1 MTKKKI
7 GLIVLLLL
15 IIGYLMGPRPAGTS
29 YKKELPTLPVTAH
42 ELEAYI
48 KNHEARLPVKPD
60 NEARI
65 VWDNDSTKAKTPYA
79 IVYLHGFSASQGEGA
94 PLHRTL
100 ARKFGCNLYLARLA
114 EHGLDTPD
122 ALRRLTA
129 DKYWESVKEA
139 LAIGKKLGD
148 KIILM
153 GTSTGGSNALQLA
166 AAYPQDVQAI
176 ILLSPNIAIN
186 NPNAWLLNNPWG
198 LQLATLITGS
208 RYIDTWDQR
217 DIYKKYWYSHYRL
230 EGVVALQEMMETS
243 LIPETFEKITQPAL
257 LLYYYKDATHQD
269 KVVKVAAMHQ
279 MFAQLKTPDSLKQS
293 LALPNAGDHVL
304 GSPIKSN
311 DVAGAENA
319 ITLFMNKILHLPLK

>member
-7 GLIVLLLL
+7 GLIMVLLLV
-15 IIGYLMGPRPAGTS
+15 IGYLMGPRPPAAL
-29 YKKELPTLPVTAH
+29 YKKEFPVIPGTAA

-48 KNHEARLPVKPD
+48 KNQEARYPVKAD

-65 VWDNDSTKAKTPYA
+65 VWYNDSAKTKTA
-79 IVYLHGFSASQGEGA
+79 HVIVYLHGFSASQGEGD
-94 PLHRTL
+94 PLHRHI

-114 EHGLDTPD
+114 EHGLDTTD
-122 ALRRLTA
+122 ALRGLTA
-129 DKYWESVKEA
+129 DKYWESAKQA
-139 LAIGKKLGD
+139 LAIGKKLGE
-148 KIILM
+148 KVILM

-166 AAYPQDVQAI
+166 AAYPNDVQAL

-208 RYIDTWDQR
+208 RYIDTRDQR
-217 DIYKKYWYSHYRL
+217 DIYKKYWYAHYRL

-243 LIPETFEKITQPAL
+243 MLPETFQKISQPTL
-257 LLYYYKDATHQD
+257 LLYYYKDDTHQD
-269 KVVKVAAMHQ
+269 QVVKVSAMKE
-279 MFAQLKTPDSLKQS
+279 MFAQLETPDSLKQS
-293 LALPNAGDHVL
+293 LAIPNTGDHVL

-311 DVAGAENA
+311 DVAGVEDA
-319 ITLFMNKILHLPLK
+319 ITVFLQQVLHLPFK